1 MFTGMF
7 TQGSKKNLHQVD
19 DFPNFPYMWDIY
31 RRVTPWTING
41 WNLQN
46 HPFYKGEWSEPN
58 LQGIMFQPLIF
69 RGVPTFTHQ
78 VETFCEI
85 ESVSEVLPW
94 TFAVTVE
101 AVDFLSEPRM
111 RKISIL
117 SWLIRCLF
125 WWNGFPANYLQILD
139 SFIVSSFFRPVG
151 MTMPLEH
158 FSALVIHRRIGKSS
172 RMLIYSRK

>member
-1 MFTGMF
+1 MHPESPECLPRAVTYPPPSWWF
-7 TQGSKKNLHQVD
+7 SKL
-19 DFPNFPYMWDIY
+19 PLWWDIY
-31 RRVTPWTING
+31 RKVTPWKING
-41 WNLQN
+41 WNLRIT
-46 HPFYKGEWSEPN
+46 HVKRRMIWTEPN

-85 ESVSEVLPW
+85 ESVSKVLPW

-111 RKISIL
+111 PKISIL

-125 WWNGFPANYLQILD
+125 WWNGFPANYLQILG

-151 MTMPLEH
+151 MTMPTR
-158 FSALVIHRRIGKSS
+158 VI
-172 RMLIYSRK
+172 LC